1 MLSSRS
7 PAFRSHDRPEH
18 RLRQLVLC
26 LIVSTSTS
34 MTSADL
40 AWQWTLKMDRDF
52 RGNPSVPVEC
62 TFEQQRTELTVKC
75 GTANATG
82 EMKGQVRG
90 RSVTW
95 GLEKTGIPPIV
106 EDRLILTVQRRIER
120 FRDHGH
126 GRVAADQQRP
136 RREGH
141 VRGDKEAIGPSASS
155 GPNRDVTVQCVRG
168 CALRE
173 VNVANE
179 FTAKPPGATLGF
191 ACRERCT
198 VPIAGGPSR
207 RR

>member
-7 PAFRSHDRPEH
+7 PAFRSHNRPEH

-26 LIVSTSTS
+26 LIVSPSTS

-40 AWQWTLKMDRDF
+40 AGQWTLKMDRDF

-106 EDRLILTVQRRIER
+106 EDRLILTYSGELNNSGTTVTGVWRLTSSVLDEKGT
-120 FRDHGH
+120 F
-126 GRVAADQQRP
+126 
-136 RREGH
+136 
-141 VRGDKEAIGPSASS
+141 EA
-155 GPNRDVTVQCVRG
+155 TKKQ
-168 CALRE
+168 
-173 VNVANE
+173 
-179 FTAKPPGATLGF
+179 
-191 ACRERCT
+191 
-198 VPIAGGPSR
+198 
-207 RR
+207 